1 MTIPVTFR
9 TNFHLP
15 QQQSPPL
22 PLQHVPEFGFQSL
35 FHSAVLSDLEK
46 RTTMMMKKKLF
57 SEIKDSKWFISLFI
71 F

>member
-22 PLQHVPEFGFQSL
+22 PLQHMPEFGFQSL

-57 SEIKDSKWFISLFI
+57 SGIKDSKWFISLFI